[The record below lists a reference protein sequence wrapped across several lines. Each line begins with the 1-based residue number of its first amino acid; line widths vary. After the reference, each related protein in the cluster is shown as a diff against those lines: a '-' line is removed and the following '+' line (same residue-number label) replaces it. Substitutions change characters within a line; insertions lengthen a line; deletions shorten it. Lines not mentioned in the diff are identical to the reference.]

1 MLFTSE
7 SFNKLYEAQLERATN
22 NAYTMDGSLA
32 GLSFEKNESI
42 IVNEGFIR
50 PPANP
55 QEHFIQRQVRVF
67 FDKSEGINNST
78 IASHPDFKS
87 LVISGV
93 QKQYIATVF
102 IDLKGSTRLSLVYPD
117 LQIVYLFKN
126 AVIQACIEAIRSFD
140 GYVHRIMGDAV
151 LGFFG
156 SKAISKSQAVLD
168 CMNCVS
174 TLTVILNSMVKPW
187 LEEYLPEFDSND
199 FGFRIGC
206 NFGDDDDVLWGNYGY
221 GETGEISPTG
231 LSVDL
236 ASKLQGLA
244 PKNNVMIGQ
253 GILEYLNF
261 PEIFTS
267 IKIVQKSGVD
277 KEELFVTP
285 NHTYPDGKSLNH
297 MMRILNI
304 DKYLLGSPLPID
316 FKKNYI
322 KSVGYSE
329 KILNNGLFNLDV
341 EIINP
346 NGKREKYISNTKII
360 KKGSKIY
367 VSLKA
372 KEILPL
378 LKKYKVQFT
387 KKNHKGFFNEPELL
401 GMLEP
406 EYDKN
411 DIENNEMKG
420 YSVMNSKVEFS
431 RKCSYKGVH
440 EIKCEVYS
448 PNNSEAIFRD
458 YVYVPIE

>member
-1 MLFTSE
+1 MLFTAD
-7 SFNKLYEAQLERATN
+7 SFNRIYEGQK
-22 NAYTMDGSLA
+22 NAYTNDSILASL
-32 GLSFEKNESI
+32 SCESHDRI
-42 IVNEGFIR
+42 LLNEGLTS
-50 PPANP
+50 PPTNP
-55 QEHFIQRQVRVF
+55 QEHFFQQQIRRF
-67 FDKSEGINNST
+67 FNKNEGINNGT
-78 IASHPDFKS
+78 IASHPDFQS
-87 LVISGV
+87 LINGGV
-93 QKQYIATVF
+93 QKQYIASVF
-102 IDLKGSTRLSLVYPD
+102 IDIKGSTRLSLVYPD
-117 LQIVYLFKN
+117 LQIIYKFKN
-126 AVIQACIEAIRSFD
+126 AVIRACIEAIRSFD

-156 SKAISKSQAVLD
+156 SKAISKSQAILD

-187 LEEYLPEFDSND
+187 LKENLSKFDSND

-244 PKNNVMIGQ
+244 PKNKVMIGQ

-261 PEIFTS
+261 PKIFTS
-267 IKIVQKSGVD
+267 IKTVQKSGVD

-285 NHTYPDGKSLNH
+285 NHTYPDGRSLNH

-304 DKYLLGSPLPID
+304 DKYLLGSPFPVD

-322 KSVGYSE
+322 QSVEDSE
-329 KILNNGLFNLDV
+329 KILSNDLFYLDV
-341 EIINP
+341 EIVNP
-346 NGKREKYISNTKII
+346 NGKREKYISNTKVI

-372 KEILPL
+372 IENLPL
-378 LKKYKVQFT
+378 LKKHSVQFT
-387 KKNHKGFFNEPELL
+387 KKNHEGFFNEPDLL
-401 GMLEP
+401 SILEP
-406 EYDKN
+406 EYAQN
-411 DIENNEMKG
+411 DIESNEIKG
-420 YSVMNSKVEFS
+420 YSVINSKVEFS
-431 RKCSYKGVH
+431 RDCSYRGIH
-440 EIKCEVYS
+440 EIKCEVYA
-448 PNNSEAIFRD
+448 PNSSQEVIFRN